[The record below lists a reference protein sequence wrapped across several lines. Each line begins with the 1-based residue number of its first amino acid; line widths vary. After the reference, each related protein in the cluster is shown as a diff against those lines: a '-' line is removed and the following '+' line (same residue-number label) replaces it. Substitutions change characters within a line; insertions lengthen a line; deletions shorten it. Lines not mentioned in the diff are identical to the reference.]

1 MRIEGLEMETKHEAL
16 KSKMLIR
23 CAKAAFLLSAL
34 KSFPNLSMN
43 STTDDQ
49 DEEEE
54 MVRRE
59 IEELKMELARER
71 LKNKKMK
78 LCGLMEMVLQVAVV
92 LSLSTFFFMFARA
105 QSH

>member
-1 MRIEGLEMETKHEAL
+1 
-16 KSKMLIR
+16 
-23 CAKAAFLLSAL
+23 
-34 KSFPNLSMN
+34 
-43 STTDDQ
+43 
-49 DEEEE
+49 